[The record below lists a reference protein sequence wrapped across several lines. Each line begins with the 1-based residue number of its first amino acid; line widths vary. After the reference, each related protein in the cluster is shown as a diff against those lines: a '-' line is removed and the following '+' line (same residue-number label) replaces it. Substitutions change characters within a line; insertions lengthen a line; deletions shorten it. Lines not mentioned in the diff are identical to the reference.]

1 MLKLATLLSVMAI
14 WSPSGQGGGELEGGW
29 ADRSPKEPGAG
40 QVWGGG
46 RGGSGLSLNPAL
58 DHTEQ

>member
-1 MLKLATLLSVMAI
+1 MAI

-46 RGGSGLSLNPAL
+46 RGGSGLSLNPAW